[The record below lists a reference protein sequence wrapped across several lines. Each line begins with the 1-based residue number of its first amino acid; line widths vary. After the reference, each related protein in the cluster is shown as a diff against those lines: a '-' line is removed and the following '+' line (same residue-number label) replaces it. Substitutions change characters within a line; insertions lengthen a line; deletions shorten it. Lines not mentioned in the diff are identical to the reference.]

1 MRQTLTALRQTIRT
15 QLREWAHVT
24 HNAGWLVAERVLRLV
39 IGVVVS
45 VAVARHLGPSGMG
58 ELGLALG
65 WAALAA
71 PLATLCLDDLVIR
84 ELVAQTERRGEVLG
98 TALALRLIAAAG
110 CMALAPLT
118 MWLLYR
124 DVGRVELVF
133 VVTLTALWGAGDVF
147 TLWFHHKTQMRG
159 VVRLRAIIFLIL
171 AFVRLTLVE
180 FGASLLWFAV
190 LVAVETALCA
200 FVAWALFLADS
211 SRPRHFAFSRELASM
226 FVRQGW
232 PLVLS
237 GLAVATYLRV
247 DQVLLPLWAGDH
259 QAGLYAAALR
269 ISEAWYVV
277 PTALTQSALPR
288 IVARAKQSNAA
299 LVRELVPVFRSLTAV
314 GYLAA
319 VTLSA
324 LGPWLMRMLF
334 GVQYEGAAAVL
345 VVHVWAG
352 VFVALGTARSIWDT
366 AAAQTRLSLLSV
378 ACGAVVNLGLNA
390 VLIPLHGAV
399 GAAVSTLVAY
409 GFATFAVHLIAPAG
423 REVAKAML
431 KSLLFLK

>member
-147 TLWFHHKTQMRG
+147 TLWFHHKTQMRDHFFDLGVRSFDARRVRGLLVVVCRARCSRNGSVCVRRLG
-159 VVRLRAIIFLIL
+159 VVPGRFIAPTTLCVFARVGVYVCASRLAPGVVWACGGYLS
-171 AFVRLTLVE
+171 
-180 FGASLLWFAV
+180 AS
-190 LVAVETALCA
+190 
-200 FVAWALFLADS
+200 
-211 SRPRHFAFSRELASM
+211 R
-226 FVRQGW
+226 
-232 PLVLS
+232 S
-237 GLAVATYLRV
+237 GVVAT
-247 DQVLLPLWAGDH
+247 
-259 QAGLYAAALR
+259 
-269 ISEAWYVV
+269 
-277 PTALTQSALPR
+277 
-288 IVARAKQSNAA
+288 
-299 LVRELVPVFRSLTAV
+299 
-314 GYLAA
+314 
-319 VTLSA
+319 
-324 LGPWLMRMLF
+324 LGW
-334 GVQYEGAAAVL
+334 
-345 VVHVWAG
+345 
-352 VFVALGTARSIWDT
+352 
-366 AAAQTRLSLLSV
+366 
-378 ACGAVVNLGLNA
+378 
-390 VLIPLHGAV
+390 
-399 GAAVSTLVAY
+399 
-409 GFATFAVHLIAPAG
+409 
-423 REVAKAML
+423 
-431 KSLLFLK
+431 